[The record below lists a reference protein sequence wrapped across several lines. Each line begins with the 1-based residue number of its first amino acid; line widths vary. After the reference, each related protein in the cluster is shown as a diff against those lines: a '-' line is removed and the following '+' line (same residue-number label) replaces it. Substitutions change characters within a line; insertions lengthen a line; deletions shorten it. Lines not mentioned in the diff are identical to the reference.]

1 MTGNSLQLPIP
12 QKLLPPD
19 GTEPTG
25 EERLRLTAIL
35 ISYVAWPLD
44 DGARNEF
51 LLEPLVPD
59 GRGLDKAPATGNA
72 DIVTATLDR
81 VLWLIEQI
89 ATTSANLH
97 SQHERLLLDLQP
109 ELEIA
114 KGLLTPRQPEHPAR
128 MLADRLND
136 IHKIAPD
143 GRPHSLQRTAGRKAM
158 QTKIIEATEQFWIAG
173 TCFLVATQLALHHCD
188 AESGTTASLA
198 QAQHITA
205 KYFGL
210 GPAVVRNCWRSHK
223 SVAHISAAAALI
235 LAKRPNQSLA
245 ERPQHAT
252 FLAMLKF
259 YPHACL
265 SLAEAL
271 AGFGSSYKS
280 PHSKSI
286 ALLPAPIWRAP
297 GAARLQGPV
306 DSLVPQ
312 LTAEQLSHR
321 N

>member
-1 MTGNSLQLPIP
+1 MQMNIP
-12 QKLLPPD
+12 QSLLPAD

-25 EERLRLTAIL
+25 EAKLRLAAIL
-35 ISYVAWPLD
+35 ISYVAWPLNE
-44 DGARNEF
+44 GARNEF

-59 GRGLDKAPATGNA
+59 GPGMEEAPATGNVE
-72 DIVTATLDR
+72 IVTATLDR

-89 ATTSANLH
+89 ATTPANLQ
-97 SQHERLLLDLQP
+97 SQHERILLELQP

-114 KGLLTPRQPEHPAR
+114 KGLVTPRQPEHPAQT
-128 MLADRLND
+128 LADRLND
-136 IHKIAPD
+136 IQQIAPD
-143 GRPHSLQRTAGRKAM
+143 GRPHSLQRTAGRDAM

-173 TCFLVATQLALHHCD
+173 TCFLVATQLALHHCN

-198 QAQHITA
+198 QAQLITSR
-205 KYFGL
+205 YFGL
-210 GPAVVRNCWRSHK
+210 GTAVVRDCWRSHK

-235 LAKRPNQSLA
+235 LAKRPGQSLA
-245 ERPQHAT
+245 KRPLHAS

-271 AGFGSSYKS
+271 AVFGSSYKS
-280 PHSKSI
+280 AHSKSI
-286 ALLPAPIWRAP
+286 TLLPAPIWRAP
-297 GAARLQGPV
+297 GAARLQGAV
-306 DSLVPQ
+306 ENLVPP
-312 LTAEQLSHR
+312 LTAKQLRHR